1 VRKLELP
8 TVDDIAAI
16 NSLSKRGKHI
26 RAVAAKCGEI
36 AVQYEQY
43 MNGRGNP
50 WVVAAT
56 NEFDDIKAALHSLYK
71 NPPNNFE
78 FIDQLREGSEGS
90 CPVCGGGSA
99 ATLDHHLPK
108 EVFPQFS
115 LYSRNLVPA
124 CFRCNNIKGLLYQGQ
139 LVGQRGVHPYFDD
152 FAAGRVI
159 SVVVEGPWAA
169 PKIFVVPF
177 NVAGDAALAVEWQIE
192 NIIKPA
198 GIERKL
204 KSLWGQLVAKPAKA
218 LLLNAAPAD
227 ADAIRLRLL
236 EMSESAAHMQLSDND
251 WQSVFYF
258 GVAQSPGA
266 PEHILSL
273 Y

>member
-1 VRKLELP
+1 MRKLDIP
-8 TVDDIAAI
+8 NVDDIAAV
-16 NSLSKRGKHI
+16 NSLSKRGKHT
-26 RAVAAKCGEI
+26 RAVAAKSREI
-36 AVQYEQY
+36 AMQYERY
-43 MNGRGNP
+43 LNGRGNP
-50 WVVAAT
+50 WAVGETSA
-56 NEFDDIKAALHSLYK
+56 FDDIKAALHSLYK
-71 NPPNNFE
+71 NPPNHFE
-78 FIDQLREGSEGS
+78 FIDQLRGAAEGS

-124 CFRCNNIKGLLYQGQ
+124 CFRCNNIKGQLFKGL

-159 SVVVEGPWAA
+159 SVLVAGPWAA
-169 PKIFVVPF
+169 PKISVVPF
-177 NVAGDAALAVEWQIE
+177 NVAGDAALAVEWQID

-198 GIERKL
+198 GIDRKL
-204 KSLWGQLVAKPAKA
+204 KSLWGQLVTKPAKA
-218 LLLNAAPAD
+218 LLLNTAPAD
-227 ADAIRLRLL
+227 ADAIRTRLL
-236 EMSESAAHMQLSDND
+236 EMSDSAAHMQLSDND

-266 PEHILSL
+266 PEYILSL